1 MSTDGTLTAARR
13 HLRRPSGISLVAVW
27 LVVLAALYLRW
38 SASVTWNF
46 VDLTDFYYGGV
57 SVLDGVDVYAPRPGV
72 LAFNYPPFA
81 AVAFVPLAV
90 IGLSASKVAFTA
102 ATLLAYAVCLIA
114 VRRAL
119 GVRWATT
126 ILLGVAGLALEP
138 VVRTLVLG
146 QVGIILMALV
156 LADCFLMPARFRG
169 LLVGIAAGIK
179 LTPALFVVYFLLRRD
194 WRAAAIATATGAA
207 TVVVGWL
214 AAPGSSQGYWLGGFD
229 KFDRFGDLAFSPVNQ
244 SVRSFVSRVAP
255 DTPPWVM
262 WTAIAAAAVLALSAA
277 VLQAR
282 RGQWTSVALSLA
294 GATLLLSPISWT
306 HHWVWV
312 VPTLVALV
320 HGRHR
325 VAAAVIALVFYV
337 APMWAVPETGPLSA
351 AQLLLAYAYLWVAVA
366 LLLTSGATALSN
378 RRRSAP
384 TQVGA
389 S

>member
-1 MSTDGTLTAARR
+1 M
-13 HLRRPSGISLVAVW
+13 
-27 LVVLAALYLRW
+27 VLAALCVRW
-38 SASVTWNF
+38 NASVTWNF

-57 SVLDGVDVYAPRPGV
+57 SVLDGVDIYASRPGV

-81 AVAFVPLAV
+81 AVAFVPLAA
-90 IGLSASKVAFTA
+90 IGLSASKIAFTA
-102 ATLLAYAVCLIA
+102 ATLIAYSVCLIA
-114 VRRAL
+114 VRKAV
-119 GVRWATT
+119 GARWDIT
-126 ILLGVAGLALEP
+126 ILLGAAGLALEP

-146 QVGIILMALV
+146 QIGVILMALV

-194 WRAAAIATATGAA
+194 WRAAAIAPAAGAA
-207 TVVVGWL
+207 TVAVGWL
-214 AAPGSSQGYWLGGFD
+214 AAPASSQGYWLGGFD

-244 SVRSFVSRVAP
+244 SVRSFVSRAAP
-255 DTPPWVM
+255 EAAPAVM
-262 WTAIAAAAVLALSAA
+262 WAAIAAAAVLALAAA

-282 RGQWTSVALSLA
+282 RDHWAGVGLSLA

-320 HGRHR
+320 HARHLI
-325 VAAAVIALVFYV
+325 AAGFMALVFYV
-337 APMWAVPETGPLSA
+337 APMWAIPETGPLTA
-351 AQLLLAYAYLWVAVA
+351 IQLLLAYAYLWVAIA
-366 LLLTSGATALSN
+366 LLTASAASALAL
-378 RRRSAP
+378 RRRSDP
-384 TQVGA
+384 TEIGA